1 MSTSTITT
9 VGGAA
14 ANASLAAP
22 APGVTCTSKPS
33 VLRKYS
39 SNSAAYR

>member
-9 VGGAA
+9 AGAA
-14 ANASLAAP
+14 AVNASRAALSDS
-22 APGVTCTSKPS
+22 VTSTSKPS

-39 SNSAAYR
+39 SNSAA